1 MIINRVARDTEWMK
15 AGTELGTLDRASW
28 VCMIIVWT
36 EEKKNDACCVCWLV
50 GCCSGG
56 GSCSSIK
63 WISLNGWRRLSATR
77 LCWFAWLAGWLA
89 DWRKSKSFVIWIWN
103 RTVGG
108 IDQTGRSITQ
118 RTTLVL
124 TERLGEERKKNWRGK
139 KRNGENLQSITQ
151 YRHIFTSAVQ
161 W

>member
-1 MIINRVARDTEWMK
+1 MNESWHGIRN
-15 AGTELGTLDRASW
+15 LGQSKLSMYDNCLNGR
-28 VCMIIVWT
+28 
-36 EEKKNDACCVCWLV
+36 KKNDACCVCWLV

-103 RTVGG
+103 GTVGG

-124 TERLGEERKKNWRGK
+124 TERLGEERTKIEGE
-139 KRNGENLQSITQ
+139 RNGTEK
-151 YRHIFTSAVQ
+151 IFRA
-161 W
+161 